1 MHLLPLLLGGL
12 AVLNPFIGL
21 ILMMFYSSYGI
32 RQSGFSPIRML
43 LLFLVFPLISLFTM
57 REIPGVQLMASDAI
71 WAVGLVTVLFLHSL
85 RAGKSLAAA
94 FTLAAMLIIFYGSAR
109 CFVFGDYLTHAN
121 EQAISDVT
129 NRFPSIYKRQ
139 DMQFSISVM
148 RYLWPASWTIPQLF
162 SLFAGY
168 IMFHNLNGVRFQWC
182 KISFPK
188 YLNFIIL
195 AILPLY
201 MVTELHQ
208 VFVNTLLTLLV
219 LPAIQGFSLMVDWL
233 AKLVSSRVI
242 LAVLLLLL
250 IPNYILISLLGF
262 TDIWL
267 DFRKLNTIKE

>member
-1 MHLLPLLLGGL
+1 VHLLPLLLGGL

-21 ILMMFYSSYGI
+21 ILIMFYSSYGI
-32 RQSGFSPIRML
+32 RQSGFSPIRVL
-43 LLFLVFPLISLFTM
+43 LLFLIFPLTSLFVM

-85 RAGKSLAAA
+85 RTGKSLTTA
-94 FTLAAMLIIFYGSAR
+94 FTLAAMLIVFYGFAR
-109 CFVFGDYLTHAN
+109 CIVFGNYLTHAN

-129 NRFPSIYKRQ
+129 NRFPSIYQRQ
-139 DMQFSISVM
+139 DMRFYVAVM

-168 IMFHNLNGVRFQWC
+168 ILFHNLNGIRFKWR

-233 AKLVSSRVI
+233 AKLVSSRLI
-242 LAVLLLLL
+242 LALLMLLL